1 MPLATL
7 VASQAGASI
16 AMIKKALFLPGL
28 IFLLACDP
36 AIEESGIPNVAV
48 NVEINLRAIDSA
60 PLQLIG
66 GYIYVDGGV
75 RGIIVRRE
83 SQNEYSAFER
93 NCPYRPQDAC
103 AIVEMNDTGFYMEDL
118 CCGSTFDLSGFPTA
132 GPAAFPMKKYR
143 TTLSGDFLYI
153 FN

>member
-1 MPLATL
+1 MN
-7 VASQAGASI
+7 
-16 AMIKKALFLPGL
+16 KKTFCLLGL
-28 IFLLACDP
+28 GFVLACAP
-36 AIEESGIPNVAV
+36 AIEESEIPNVPV

-60 PLQLIG
+60 PLQLVG

-103 AIVEMNDTGFYMEDL
+103 ALVEMNDTGFYMEDL

-132 GPAAFPMKKYR
+132 GPATLPMKKYN
-143 TTLSGDFLYI
+143 TSLSGDYLFIY
-153 FN
+153 N